1 MTFTGMHGVR
11 AGAGALA
18 VAAMLAI
25 APGMAGAQ
33 DITAPRAADNAHP
46 IALDEAVRRAR
57 RNSPAAVQS
66 RGQERTS
73 RAAVRSAYGA
83 FIPNVSLSLGRTR
96 TFSDNVG
103 NSYNPQT
110 GEQLSG
116 PTTYNSGL
124 TANVTLFN
132 GGRNLYELGSARAN
146 VTSAEASQV
155 ASEFALALDVSQQYY
170 NALAARE
177 SEAAARGQL
186 SQAEQQ
192 HSSAVRRVR
201 AGAATR
207 SDSLRTLILV
217 GNARL
222 AILQAQA
229 DLRAANATLTRL
241 IGSPITVTADVADTV
256 TVAPVPLDTTR
267 LAGLALNGPAVR
279 EAQAAYAAA
288 RAARRASRST
298 YLPTISASYS
308 RGGSGIDERF
318 GLSDKS
324 YRYTGRLG
332 FSLSYPLFN
341 GFSREEAVVRADVAE
356 DNAEASYRD
365 ARLLAQQSLVQYV
378 DALATAEA
386 RVAVQRVSV
395 TAAQEDLRVQQQ
407 RYAAGAS
414 TLLDVLTSQ
423 TSLND
428 AQTALIQAR
437 FDARVARAR
446 LEALIGQRL
455 TAVQP

>member
-1 MTFTGMHGVR
+1 MTFTEIHGVR
-11 AGAGALA
+11 TSAGALA
-18 VAAMLAI
+18 AAAMLAI

-33 DITAPRAADNAHP
+33 DITDPRAADNAHP
-46 IALDEAVRRAR
+46 IALDEAVRMAR
-57 RNSPAAVQS
+57 RNSPAAVQA

-83 FIPNVSLSLGRTR
+83 FIPNVSLSLNRSRDLSYDDTPRFDTQSGRL
-96 TFSDNVG
+96 
-103 NSYNPQT
+103 
-110 GEQLSG
+110 LSG
-116 PTTYNSGL
+116 PVTYTSGL
-124 TANVTLFN
+124 TARVTLFD

-146 VTSAEASQV
+146 VTAAEASQV
-155 ASEFALALDVSQQYY
+155 AGDFTIALDVSQQYY

-177 SEAAARGQL
+177 SEIAARGQL

-192 HSSAVRRVR
+192 HTSAVRRVR

-241 IGSPITVTADVADTV
+241 IGSPITVTADMADTV

-267 LAGLALNGPAVR
+267 LAELALNGPAVR
-279 EAQAAYAAA
+279 EAQANFAAA
-288 RAARRASRST
+288 RAARRSSRSS
-298 YLPTISASYS
+298 YLPTISATYS
-308 RGGSGIDERF
+308 HGGSGPDRLF
-318 GLSDKS
+318 GLGADAYS
-324 YRYTGRLG
+324 YNPRL
-332 FSLSYPLFN
+332 SLALSYPLFD

-356 DNAEASYRD
+356 DNAEAAYRD

-378 DALATAEA
+378 DALATADA

-455 TAVQP
+455 TTVQP

>member
-11 AGAGALA
+11 TSARALA
-18 VAAMLAI
+18 VAAMVAI
-25 APGMAGAQ
+25 APGLVRAQ

-46 IALDEAVRRAR
+46 VALDEAVRMAR
-57 RNSPAAVQS
+57 RNSPAAVQA

-83 FIPNVSLSLGRTR
+83 FIPSFNVSVGRTR
-96 TFSDNVG
+96 RFSDDVGRGINV
-103 NSYNPQT
+103 QT
-110 GEQLSG
+110 GEPYG
-116 PTTYNSGL
+116 APTTYNSGF
-124 TANVTLFN
+124 TANVTLFD
-132 GGRNLYELGSARAN
+132 GGRNLYELGTARAN

-155 ASEFALALDVSQQYY
+155 ASEFTIALDVSQQYY

-177 SEAAARGQL
+177 SEIAARGQL

-222 AILQAQA
+222 AILQGQA

-241 IGSPITVTADVADTV
+241 IGSPITVTADLADTV
-256 TVAPVPLDTTR
+256 TAAPVPLDTTR
-267 LAGLALNGPAVR
+267 LAELALNGPAVR
-279 EAQAAYAAA
+279 EAQAAHAAA
-288 RAARRASRST
+288 RATRRASRSS

-318 GLSDKS
+318 GFSDKS
-324 YRYTGRLG
+324 YRYTGQFG
-332 FSLSYPLFN
+332 VTLSYPLFN

-356 DNAEASYRD
+356 DNAEAAYRD

-378 DALATAEA
+378 DALATADA